1 MDSSNLIAIIKSV
14 NRGIQDKIGNHTQ
27 MQVEHEEEYFLDSPG
42 LHDSS
47 CNVIKKPMISYIL
60 GGVSHFKEC

>member
-1 MDSSNLIAIIKSV
+1 
-14 NRGIQDKIGNHTQ
+14 

-47 CNVIKKPMISYIL
+47 CNVIKKSMISYIL